1 MILSGLL
8 MIVGIVRS
16 GFAAM
21 IAAAIKESSTTAPQT
36 ITITGGKR
44 S

>member
-1 MILSGLL
+1 MLLSGLL

-16 GFAAM
+16 GFAVTV
-21 IAAAIKESSTTAPQT
+21 AAAIKESSTTASET